1 MHATA
6 PAGTLYGPTLTTPA
20 AWKSLHPAWY
30 FTTLGLLALMVVCMA
45 APLFDERLLNGVSVW
60 TKPFKFS
67 LSLAAYFATLMLFAP
82 FMPHGYFST
91 VRGRLLT
98 WIPITCTVVEMV
110 YIVVMASLG
119 QHSHFNTATQ
129 FYANMYTL
137 MGFGALCLVTIL
149 LWMAWSIGRNNRLS
163 DPMVLA
169 IVAGLVLTF
178 VLGGGF
184 GAYLGNQGSHW
195 VNAAAT
201 DADGILLFKWV
212 RDGGDL
218 RVAHFF
224 GMHAMQAIP
233 LFALGLQK
241 VAGGRLAKHMS
252 IALVLAF
259 ACAYT
264 AFSTITFLQ
273 ALRGEPFM
281 A

>member
-1 MHATA
+1 MHVLAPGGTIDWRELSMPAT
-6 PAGTLYGPTLTTPA
+6 
-20 AWKSLHPAWY
+20 WKSLHPAWY
-30 FTTLGLLALMVVCMA
+30 YTTAGLLLLMVFCMV
-45 APLFDERLLNGVSVW
+45 APLADERLLNGVSVW

-67 LSLAAYFATLMLFAP
+67 LSLAAYFATLMLFVP
-82 FMPHGYFST
+82 FMPANYFAT
-91 VRGRLLT
+91 IRGRVMT
-98 WIPITCTVVEMV
+98 WIPIACTVMEMV
-110 YIVVMASLG
+110 YIVAMASLG
-119 QHSHFNTATQ
+119 QQSHFNTSTQ
-129 FYANMYTL
+129 FHANMYSL
-137 MGFGALCLVTIL
+137 MGLGAMSLVTLL
-149 LWMAWSIGRNNRLS
+149 LWMAWTIGRNNRLS
-163 DPMVLA
+163 EPMVLA

-184 GAYLGNQGSHW
+184 GYYLGGHGSHW
-195 VNAAAT
+195 VQAATT
-201 DADGILLFKWV
+201 DADGSWLFKWA

-233 LFALGLQK
+233 LFALALQNL
-241 VAGGRLAKHMS
+241 AGSRLTRHVS

-264 AFSTITFLQ
+264 AFATTTFLQ